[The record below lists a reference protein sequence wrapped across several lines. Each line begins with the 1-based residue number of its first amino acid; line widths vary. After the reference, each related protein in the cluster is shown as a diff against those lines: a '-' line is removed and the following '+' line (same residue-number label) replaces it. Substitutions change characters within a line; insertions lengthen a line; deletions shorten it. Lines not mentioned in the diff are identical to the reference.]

1 VKLYLSSYRL
11 GNKKDKLQEMVL
23 EPKRIAVIAN
33 AMDYATS
40 EIRLEKLNINLSELK
55 EMGFDSQELDLR
67 NYFGQKEKL
76 ITDLKRFN
84 AVYVRG
90 GNTFLLLK
98 AFVQSGFDQ
107 VLKELLSEPTFV
119 YIGYSAGICVLAPD
133 LHGLEIVDD
142 PFVKVEKYSN
152 EIIWKGLGILN
163 YLPVPHYKSEDKDIS
178 DGNDK
183 VIEYL
188 TKNEIKYV
196 PLKDGEVIIKE
207 D

>member
-1 VKLYLSSYRL
+1 
-11 GNKKDKLQEMVL
+11 
-23 EPKRIAVIAN
+23 
-33 AMDYATS
+33 MDYATS

-67 NYFGQKEKL
+67 NYFNQKEKL
-76 ITDLKRFN
+76 IAYLKRFN

-107 VLKELLSEPTFV
+107 VLKELLLDPSFV

-133 LHGLEIVDD
+133 LYGLEIVDD
-142 PFVKVEKYSN
+142 PYVKVEKYSN